1 LRDGLTDFHKKNALW
16 HSISDLMCLPLDLI
30 ESIKIVGGKTLTER
44 IDTLKKAV
52 EEPLGIDK

>member
-1 LRDGLTDFHKKNALW
+1 
-16 HSISDLMCLPLDLI
+16 MCLPQDLI

-52 EEPLGIDK
+52 EKPLGIDK